1 MSLLL
6 LLLKDTEKVL
16 LSHSTDTAEIHLIKE
31 GENKFQVI
39 WGDYVANVWE
49 EVYADLSVALARVST
64 LVWIV
69 QKQELEGEIY
79 GLADTT
85 KWTNIWYDALSSLTL
100 HVDTD
105 GSK

>member
-6 LLLKDTEKVL
+6 EDTDKVL
-16 LSHSTDTAEIHLIKE
+16 LSHTTDTVEVHLIKQE
-31 GENKFQVI
+31 DNTFLVV
-39 WGDYVANVWE
+39 WGDYVANAWE

-79 GLADTT
+79 GLTDSA
-85 KWTNIWYDALSSLTL
+85 KWTNIWYDTLASLTL
-100 HVDTD
+100 CVDTE

>member
-6 LLLKDTEKVL
+6 EDTDKVL
-16 LSHSTDTAEIHLIKE
+16 LSHTTDTVEVHLIKQE
-31 GENKFQVI
+31 DNNFLVL
-39 WGDYVANVWE
+39 WGDYVANAWE

-79 GLADTT
+79 GLADEA
-85 KWTNIWYDALSSLTL
+85 KWTTLWYDTLASLTL
-100 HVDTD
+100 CVDTD

>member
-6 LLLKDTEKVL
+6 EDTDKVL
-16 LSHSTDTAEIHLIKE
+16 LSHTTDTVEVHLIKE
-31 GENKFQVI
+31 GENKFLVV
-39 WGDYVANVWE
+39 WGDYVANAWE

-79 GLADTT
+79 GLVDTT
-85 KWTNIWYDALSSLTL
+85 KWTNIWYDTLASLTL
-100 HVDTD
+100 CVDTE

>member
-6 LLLKDTEKVL
+6 EDTDKVL
-16 LSHSTDTAEIHLIKE
+16 LSHTTDTVEVHLIKQE
-31 GENKFQVI
+31 DNNFLVV
-39 WGDYVANVWE
+39 WGDYVANAWE

-69 QKQELEGEIY
+69 QKQELEGELY
-79 GLADTT
+79 GLADEA
-85 KWTNIWYDALSSLTL
+85 KWTNIWYDALSHLTL
-100 HVDTD
+100 HVETD

>member
-6 LLLKDTEKVL
+6 EDTDKVL
-16 LSHSTDTAEIHLIKE
+16 LSHSTDTVEVHLIKQE
-31 GENKFQVI
+31 DNTFLVV
-39 WGDYVANVWE
+39 WGDYVANAWE

-79 GLADTT
+79 GLVDTT
-85 KWTNIWYDALSSLTL
+85 KWTNIWYDTLASLTL
-100 HVDTD
+100 CVDTE

>member
-6 LLLKDTEKVL
+6 EDTDKVL
-16 LSHSTDTAEIHLIKE
+16 LSHTTDTVEVHLIKQE
-31 GENKFQVI
+31 DNNFLVL
-39 WGDYVANVWE
+39 WGDYVANAWE

-79 GLADTT
+79 GLADEA
-85 KWTNIWYDALSSLTL
+85 KWTNLWYDTLASLTL
-100 HVDTD
+100 CVDTD

>member
-6 LLLKDTEKVL
+6 EDTDKVL
-16 LSHSTDTAEIHLIKE
+16 LSHTTDTVEVHLIKQE
-31 GENKFQVI
+31 DNNFLVL
-39 WGDYVANVWE
+39 WGDYVANAWE

-79 GLADTT
+79 GLTDEA
-85 KWTNIWYDALSSLTL
+85 KWTNLWYDTLASLTVC
-100 HVDTD
+100 VDID

>member
-6 LLLKDTEKVL
+6 EDNETVL
-16 LSHSTDTAEIHLIKE
+16 LSHTTDTVEVHLVKE
-31 GENKFQVI
+31 GENKFRVI
-39 WGDYVANVWE
+39 WGDYVANAWD

-85 KWTNIWYDALSSLTL
+85 KWTNIWYDALSHLTL
-100 HVDTD
+100 HVETD

>member
-6 LLLKDTEKVL
+6 EDTDKVL
-16 LSHSTDTAEIHLIKE
+16 LSHTTDTVEVHLIKQE
-31 GENKFQVI
+31 DNNFLVL
-39 WGDYVANVWE
+39 WGDYVANAWE

-85 KWTNIWYDALSSLTL
+85 KWTNLWYDTLASLTVC
-100 HVDTD
+100 VDTD

>member
-6 LLLKDTEKVL
+6 EDNDIVLMSHKLDTV
-16 LSHSTDTAEIHLIKE
+16 EIHLIKQ
-31 GENKFQVI
+31 GEHKFQVI
-39 WGDYVANVWE
+39 WGDYIANAWD
-49 EVYADLSVALARVST
+49 EVYADLSVALARVAT

-85 KWTNIWYDALSSLTL
+85 KWTNLWYNTLASLTVC
-100 HVDTD
+100 VDTD
-105 GSK
+105 GSN

>member
-6 LLLKDTEKVL
+6 EDTDKVL
-16 LSHSTDTAEIHLIKE
+16 LSHSTDTAEIHLIKQE
-31 GENKFQVI
+31 DNTFLVV
-39 WGDYVANVWE
+39 WGDYVANAWE

-79 GLADTT
+79 GLADSE

-100 HVDTD
+100 HVETD

>member
-6 LLLKDTEKVL
+6 EDTDKVL
-16 LSHSTDTAEIHLIKE
+16 LSHTTDTVEVHLIKQE
-31 GENKFQVI
+31 DNNFLVL
-39 WGDYVANVWE
+39 WGDYVANAWE

-85 KWTNIWYDALSSLTL
+85 KWTNLWYDTLASLTL
-100 HVDTD
+100 CVDTD

>member
-1 MSLLL
+1 M
-6 LLLKDTEKVL
+6 EV
-16 LSHSTDTAEIHLIKE
+16 HLIKE
-31 GENKFQVI
+31 GENKFLVV
-39 WGDYVANVWE
+39 WGDYVANAWE

-85 KWTNIWYDALSSLTL
+85 KWTNLWYDTLASLTL
-100 HVDTD
+100 CVDAG

>member
-6 LLLKDTEKVL
+6 EDTDKVL
-16 LSHSTDTAEIHLIKE
+16 LSHTTDTVEVHLIKQE
-31 GENKFQVI
+31 DNTFQVI

-79 GLADTT
+79 GLVDTT
-85 KWTNIWYDALSSLTL
+85 KWTNIWYDTLASLTL
-100 HVDTD
+100 CVDTE